1 MTSERLLKQWR
12 KDSLRANYIIID
24 DKDPNCIRTTHSH
37 IMELHHRIL
46 ILTQELMDTH
56 LIMKGR

>member
-1 MTSERLLKQWR
+1 MTSELTLKRWR
-12 KDSLRANYIIID
+12 RDSLRANYVIID
-24 DKDPNCIRTTHSH
+24 ESDPNCIRTTLNH

-46 ILTQELMDTH
+46 LLTQELMDTH